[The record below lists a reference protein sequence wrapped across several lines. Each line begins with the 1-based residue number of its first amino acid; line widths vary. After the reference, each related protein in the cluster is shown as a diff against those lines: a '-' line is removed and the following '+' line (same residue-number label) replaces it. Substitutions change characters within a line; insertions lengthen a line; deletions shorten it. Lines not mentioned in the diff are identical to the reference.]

1 MEDKVRYLI
10 FIAVAAASLL
20 IRLGLKME
28 YLTEMQHG
36 VLLAVYGNDKVTL
49 RKLIEL
55 TKSSTAP
62 VNNVIKI
69 LKEWESVEEIEESR
83 GFPERRYIKLTEK
96 GKRVVEKLK
105 ELYSL
110 VEDSS

>member
-10 FIAVAAASLL
+10 FTVVTASLL

-28 YLTEMQHG
+28 YLTEMQQR
-36 VLLAVYGNDKVTL
+36 VLLALYGNDKVTL

-55 TKSSTAP
+55 TKSSTVP
-62 VNNVIKI
+62 VNNAIKI
-69 LKEWESVEEIEESR
+69 LKERRLVEEIEETR
-83 GFPERRYIKLTEK
+83 GFPKRRYIKLTEK

-110 VEDSS
+110 IEDNS